1 METLARAAVLTMEPV
16 FQILRDAT
24 SHRRR
29 WHAFLFVLLLLS
41 LQHDAA
47 SALTFKIEPYL
58 DECFLMHTPKID
70 VKLYISG
77 SYEMVSDQ
85 SLSGEPILVY
95 VMDGTTDELLYQS
108 KPARGG
114 RGNFQVPVQP
124 SQKYWL
130 CVQNS
135 SHGPEDEDGE
145 HPDHQPRTVGL
156 RYRLEMNGEPAVD
169 PLDPHNQK
177 LATWL
182 KHAGDV
188 NRELSNLMDHFAYA
202 KRRESDQREITES
215 TFSEILTWTAV
226 EAGAV
231 CAVAVGQIFYF
242 RMFLE
247 KKRYM

>member
-1 METLARAAVLTMEPV
+1 
-16 FQILRDAT
+16 
-24 SHRRR
+24 
-29 WHAFLFVLLLLS
+29 
-41 LQHDAA
+41 
-47 SALTFKIEPYL
+47 
-58 DECFLMHTPKID
+58 MHTPKID
-70 VKLYISG
+70 VKLFISG

-114 RGNFQVPVQP
+114 RGNFRVAVNP

-145 HPDHQPRTVGL
+145 HPDNLARTVGL

-169 PLDPHNQK
+169 PLDPNNQK
-177 LATWL
+177 VAKWL
-182 KHAGDV
+182 ENAGDV
-188 NRELSNLMDHFAYA
+188 NRELANLLDHFAYA
-202 KRRESDQREITES
+202 KRRESDQREITEA

-231 CAVAVGQIFYF
+231 CAVALGQIFYF

>member
-1 METLARAAVLTMEPV
+1 MLL
-16 FQILRDAT
+16 
-24 SHRRR
+24 
-29 WHAFLFVLLLLS
+29 VLLLLS
-41 LQHDAA
+41 LQHDASLA
-47 SALTFKIEPYL
+47 VTFKIEPYL
-58 DECFLMHTPKID
+58 DECFLMHTPKTEL
-70 VKLYISG
+70 KLFISG

-95 VMDGTTDELLYQS
+95 VMDGTTDELLFQS
-108 KPARGG
+108 KPERGG
-114 RGNFQVPVQP
+114 RGNFRVAVNP

-135 SHGPEDEDGE
+135 SHGPQDEDGE
-145 HPDHQPRTVGL
+145 HPDDLPRTVGL
-156 RYRLEMNGEPAVD
+156 RYRLEMNDQPTED

-177 LATWL
+177 LTTWL
-182 KHAGDV
+182 KHSGDV
-188 NRELSNLMDHFAYA
+188 NRELANLMDHFAYA
-202 KRRESDQREITES
+202 KRRESDQREMSEN

-231 CAVAVGQIFYF
+231 CAVALGQIFYF